1 MTTHRAAHVFVPGGF
16 PTLTYVERQGKD
28 YETQLSDALD
38 LKGQIVSIAGPSK
51 SGKTVLVEKV
61 VGKNNLISITG
72 AGITSADQ
80 VWDRVLNWMDSP
92 SEVSSSTKTERSGT
106 MGLEGRA
113 DLGVPGVGKLQVVG
127 KAGGQMG
134 AGTGTNEVYQR
145 RGMQQVIDEIAN
157 SDFVVLIDDF
167 HYMPRDIQQEVAKQ
181 LKDAVRQGVSF
192 ITASVLHRTDDV
204 VRALPELRGRVV
216 AVDLDYWDRTDLV
229 RIAKAGFTVM
239 NFEMPDE
246 VIDSLAAEA
255 AGSPQLMQSICYHTC
270 LHLDARESFAMHRVF
285 RKNDITKG
293 KIMER
298 TVSSANFRSLVDV
311 LDSGPK
317 TRGVERKMYTFTDD
331 VSGDVYRCVLKAVAA
346 DPPRLSFP
354 YQDIV
359 ERVAVI
365 CRSEPPVGSSI
376 TGTCTQMSK
385 LAKDNFP
392 GERAIDWDEQKQVL
406 DIPDP
411 YLLFYL
417 RWSDRL
423 RESED

>member
-1 MTTHRAAHVFVPGGF
+1 MTHRAAHVFVPGGF

-28 YETQLSDALD
+28 YETQLADALD

-61 VGKNNLISITG
+61 VGKDNLISITG

-80 VWDRVLNWMDSP
+80 IWDRVLNWMDSP
-92 SEVSSSTKTERSGT
+92 NEVSSSTKAERSGT
-106 MGLEGRA
+106 LGLEGRA
-113 DLGVPGVGKLQVVG
+113 DLGVPGVGKVQVTG
-127 KAGGQMG
+127 KAGGQLG
-134 AGTGTNEVYQR
+134 AGAGTNEVYR
-145 RGMQQVIDEIAN
+145 RQGMQQVIDEIAN

-167 HYMPRDIQQEVAKQ
+167 HYMPREVQQEVAKQ
-181 LKDAVRQGVSF
+181 LKDAVRQGVAF

-216 AVDLDYWDRTDLV
+216 AVDLDYWDRTDLI
-229 RIAKAGFTVM
+229 RIAKAGFEAM
-239 NFEMPDE
+239 NFEMPVE
-246 VIDSLAAEA
+246 VMESLAAEA
-255 AGSPQLMQSICYHTC
+255 AGSPQLMQAICYHAC
-270 LHLDARESFAMHRVF
+270 LHLDARVSFAVRRVF
-285 RKNDITKG
+285 GKGDIIKG

-298 TVSSANFRSLVDV
+298 AVSIANFRSLVDV

-317 TRGVERKMYTFTDD
+317 TRGVERKMYTFTDS

-359 ERVAVI
+359 ERVSVV
-365 CRSEPPVGSSI
+365 CKSDPPVGSSI
-376 TGTCTQMSK
+376 TGTCMQMSK

-423 RESED
+423 MESED